1 MPKKH
6 VEILPR
12 PRTQSRRAASKEALK
27 QMQLLLDDDEDDPVE
42 IPSDDDVGGTFSL
55 YYLIFIKTAIQKFY
69 YLFF

>member
-6 VEILPR
+6 NVEILPR

-42 IPSDDDVGGTFSL
+42 IPSDDDVGGK
-55 YYLIFIKTAIQKFY
+55 IN
-69 YLFF
+69 YLF